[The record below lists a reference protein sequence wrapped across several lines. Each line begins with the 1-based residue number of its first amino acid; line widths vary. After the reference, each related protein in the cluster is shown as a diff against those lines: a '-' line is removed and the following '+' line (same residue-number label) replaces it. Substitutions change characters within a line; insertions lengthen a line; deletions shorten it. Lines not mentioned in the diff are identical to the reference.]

1 MYVTI
6 EANEDIFK
14 KLHPFQIYLHGFV
27 IENLQ
32 LELNFPNILCAI
44 NSSTNVLKIS

>member
-27 IENLQ
+27 IEKLQ
-32 LELNFPNILCAI
+32 LELNFQIFC
-44 NSSTNVLKIS
+44 VLLIPVSMF